1 MSDAIVPNLK
11 QIAESLHIDY
21 NANSPVSHFP
31 ATLKQVRDMYIL
43 AHPESI
49 ISKLPDSY
57 DRLEYIQCS
66 GTQHIDTG
74 CYPTSSTKIVA
85 DFEASGVFSGY
96 AGLFGSRQQQASKTF
111 CVFLG
116 STDLIVQVGDVRSSS
131 YKPPWSGANKR
142 MQYIL
147 DRNTFTYGQQKITL
161 PKVTYSGAST
171 SSILILALKTGNAVD
186 SRKVKGKLYSSR
198 IYENDVLIRNFIP
211 AKNKSTNQIGLY
223 DNVNDVFYTNSG
235 SGNFTAGPIITYSD
249 NPSIY
254 TRCLNNNQ
262 FTILRQNEIRY
273 KELEYIQ
280 FNGNQFINTNV
291 GSTNATR
298 VLTKIFLD
306 TNQPSAISDAVS
318 IFGNRSTDS
327 SRNFSLWKINKN
339 AFRADYGN
347 TRQYINLIPEGDFEI
362 DFNKNIVNINDTQT
376 ILNSS
381 LGEFSTNDLLR
392 IASNY
397 NRVADYSENLND
409 ARRFS
414 GKLYYFK
421 IYNQNNLIRDFI
433 PAKRVND
440 SAIGL
445 YDNVENVFY
454 LNEGSDSFGEGPEIG
469 YI

>member
-96 AGLFGSRQQQASKTF
+96 AALFGSKQQQASKTF

-116 STDLIVQVGDVRSSS
+116 STDLIVQIGDIGNSA
-131 YKPPWSGANKR
+131 YKPPWSGVNKR
-142 MQYIL
+142 MEYIL

-171 SSILILALKTGNAVD
+171 SSILILASKFGNTVD

-223 DNVNDVFYTNSG
+223 DNVNAVFYINSG
-235 SGNFTAGPIITYSD
+235 SGKFTAGPIITYSD

-254 TRCLNNNQ
+254 TRCLNSNQ

-347 TRQYINLIPEGDFEI
+347 TNKYIYLTPEGDFQI
-362 DFNKNIVNINDTQT
+362 DFNQNIVKINNTQT
-376 ILNSS
+376 VLNSS
-381 LGEFSTNDLLR
+381 LGTFSTNDLLR

-397 NRVADYSENLND
+397 SSDADVSENLND
-409 ARRFS
+409 TRRFS

-421 IYNQNNLIRDFI
+421 IYNQNNLVRDFI
-433 PAKRVND
+433 PAKRIND
-440 SAIGL
+440 SVIGL
-445 YDNVENVFY
+445 YDTVEKRFY
-454 LNEGSDSFGEGPEIG
+454 LNEGSDSFGEGPEVG